1 MSYKI
6 KNIKY
11 INGLFLLVITIEG
24 NGDGLRNNIILKDN
38 NDNEFF
44 LKSVAMVCGNMKETV
59 LTVSLLLQ
67 KGEIGNT
74 LYLKG

>member
-6 KNIKY
+6 KDIKY
-11 INGLFLLVITIEG
+11 INGLFLLSITIEG
-24 NGDGLRNNIILKDN
+24 NGEGLRNNIILKDN

-59 LTVSLLLQ
+59 LIVSLLLQ
-67 KGEIGNT
+67 KCEIGNT

>member
-6 KNIKY
+6 KDIKY
-11 INGLFLLVITIEG
+11 INGLFLLAITIDG
-24 NGDGLRNNIILKDN
+24 NGEGLRNNIIIKDN

-44 LKSVAMVCGNMKETV
+44 LKSVAMVCRNMKETV

>member
-6 KNIKY
+6 KDIKY
-11 INGLFLLVITIEG
+11 INGLFLLAITIEG
-24 NGDGLRNNIILKDN
+24 NGDGLRNNIIVKDN
-38 NDNEFF
+38 NGNEYF